1 MGTNPSLIY
10 IGHGSRGPNVTSW
23 QVFLKSIG
31 YHCPLSGEYDFQTE
45 QATIRFQRERRVK
58 DESGYVGPR
67 TLAAAGL
74 TFRGIRSHMFL
85 GPPRGPAYSSQI
97 QKSKSRVRPGRMG

>member
-74 TFRGIRSHMFL
+74 TFRGDPEPHV
-85 GPPRGPAYSSQI
+85 PRPTAWA
-97 QKSKSRVRPGRMG
+97 RVLESDPEE